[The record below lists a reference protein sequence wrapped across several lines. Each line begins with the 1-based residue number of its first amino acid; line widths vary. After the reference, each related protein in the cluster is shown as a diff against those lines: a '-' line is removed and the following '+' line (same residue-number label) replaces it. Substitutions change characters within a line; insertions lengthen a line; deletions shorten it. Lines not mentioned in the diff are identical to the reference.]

1 MRYPY
6 INSRPKRALE
16 IPDMVGG
23 INLRDGIS
31 NIADNQ
37 LTDGLNVY
45 DKDGR
50 LRTRSGYKILDN
62 IPKNI
67 TEDFPGQG
75 ERTLYY
81 GGHSVIGKYKS
92 GVIISVYRA
101 TDDEYAPRVREYL
114 YFLSEKGQIKYLDYV
129 HINFEDNPEVHIFTV
144 KDNYLYDIASTGYG
158 TESVYTY
165 TSAYKL
171 DLEAGTPA
179 FAETNIYIPT
189 ILIGYKETNG
199 GIGYEATQFEGF
211 SILTDKF
218 IIRGQ
223 TINLDDSTHPGVFK
237 LPYKLKK
244 SSTLTVRTSGAK
256 GATRW
261 TNTHTLTVAAS
272 GTSTESGTPS
282 DGKRLT
288 LNSARDTIIFYR
300 TEAGHTSEIFQ
311 FGTDYYYPDN
321 MEIQGERE
329 ANATSIELRQAVFD
343 CQSQVW
349 YGGTA
354 NGITSG
360 SRLFLGGATAPKY
373 RNMIFWSG
381 LNDATALLENCYA
394 AVGDKSTG
402 VTGFGQQGENLII
415 FKESSTHYTQT
426 QYNND
431 ITAEQLINQ
440 QIVDYSANA
449 VYYPIIDIS
458 GDIGCDLPDTVK
470 LCNNRLIWANRNGKV
485 YTLTNANQYSQM
497 NIYEL
502 SAMIEPET
510 AAKRIVGG
518 NAVRYDG
525 YYMLQYMIN
534 DNSQTVPDSVAY
546 LLRLESDG
554 VRYVTY
560 GKVKNKE
567 LKTAWFKFSIDGNM
581 LNTDDAY
588 GNIPALYMTEG
599 SNHLFFYGFSQNDY
613 DEIPDESGQELTTEH
628 REIDCFLLTKAFDF
642 GLPNY
647 RKFISD
653 INITAGNNGGVPIGV
668 TFKTDEGEE
677 ETEIIPV
684 GAETEDRA
692 VSYYDSYHLMPGLKG
707 YCRLSIELRSNGI
720 IDVDK
725 ISLIYRLLGGV
736 K

>member
-67 TEDFPGQG
+67 TKDFPGQG

-171 DLEAGTPA
+171 DLEA
-179 FAETNIYIPT
+179 AEPSFSSTDIYIPT
-189 ILIGYKETNG
+189 ALVNYKASNNG
-199 GIGYEATQFEGF
+199 NNFEATAFEGY
-211 SILTDKF
+211 SLLTDKCK
-218 IIRGQ
+218 IIGS
-223 TINLDDSTHPGVFK
+223 TINLAEATHPAKYK
-237 LPYKLKK
+237 LPFKAKIG
-244 SSTLTVRTSGAK
+244 STLTVDIQGDSGV
-256 GATRW
+256 
-261 TNTHTLTVAAS
+261 NTYSLTVASSGAS
-272 GTSTESGTPS
+272 WDSASYARG
-282 DGKRLT
+282 GKWLY
-288 LNSARDTIIFYR
+288 LNANRDTVMFYNEQKSAIY
-300 TEAGHTSEIFQ
+300 TYTVNWYHEN
-311 FGTDYYYPDN
+311 N
-321 MEIQGERE
+321 MTITVERE
-329 ANATSIELRQAVFD
+329 SNTEITEKREAIFD
-343 CQSQVW
+343 CRRQFW

-360 SRLFLGGATAPKY
+360 SRLFFGGSTAPKY

-684 GAETEDRA
+684 GAETEDRT